1 MAAINEINK
10 PKTVRTAKAYVAR
23 AKTETVVL
31 PPPPPRPKTSAEIA
45 DEIPYINHP
54 SCSRHSIR
62 TQVIHYLESP
72 NLQGLLGTINLN
84 PGFAQR
90 PWTRA
95 DLILFYTQ
103 YCANLYAIWEKHEKA
118 RAELEEKRK
127 NWNPTDADK
136 LAFMKTHSGLRDKL
150 TNEAF
155 GQNDSFCTCCGMLH
169 VTRGVGTYRR
179 MRWEVVAGGAEMS
192 KNHNPESLRIK
203 DEETGKDMIIS
214 WEDA

>member
-31 PPPPPRPKTSAEIA
+31 PPPPPKPKTSAEIA

-54 SCSRHSIR
+54 SCTSQSLR
-62 TQVIHYLESP
+62 TQVINYLESP
-72 NLQGLLGTINLN
+72 NLRGLLGQPNFN
-84 PGFAQR
+84 PGFDHR
-90 PWTRA
+90 PWTRE
-95 DLILFYTQ
+95 DLILFFTQ
-103 YCANLYAIWEKHEKA
+103 RCASLHAVWEKHKKA

-136 LAFMKTHSGLRDKL
+136 LAFMKAHAGLRDKL
-150 TNEAF
+150 TNEALC
-155 GQNDSFCTCCGMLH
+155 QNDTFCTCCGMMH
-169 VTRGVGTYRR
+169 VERGAGMYKR
-179 MRWEVVAGGAEMS
+179 MRWEVVAGGAAMS
-192 KNHNPESLRIK
+192 KNHNPESLRIN

-214 WEDA
+214 WENS